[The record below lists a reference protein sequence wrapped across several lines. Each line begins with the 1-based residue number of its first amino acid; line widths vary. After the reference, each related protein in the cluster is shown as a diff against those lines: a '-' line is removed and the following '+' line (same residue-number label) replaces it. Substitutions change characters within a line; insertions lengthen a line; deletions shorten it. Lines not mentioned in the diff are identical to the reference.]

1 MCNQCSD
8 YRRIHAGKVV
18 FGVFH
23 NGRMQ
28 MAYSTEVQAIR
39 SRQIL
44 EQGTTCGCKQDDECL
59 WEVFQVDRKSISWE
73 N

>member
-1 MCNQCSD
+1 
-8 YRRIHAGKVV
+8 
-18 FGVFH
+18 
-23 NGRMQ
+23 